1 MSVRNTMRPTIF
13 SLYGRCPRP
22 LCEKVIMS
30 GGLFCQFNK
39 KIFLFDN
46 FKQKYQLEIRKYN
59 HSGVLYIL

>member
-46 FKQKYQLEIRKYN
+46 FKQKC
-59 HSGVLYIL
+59 